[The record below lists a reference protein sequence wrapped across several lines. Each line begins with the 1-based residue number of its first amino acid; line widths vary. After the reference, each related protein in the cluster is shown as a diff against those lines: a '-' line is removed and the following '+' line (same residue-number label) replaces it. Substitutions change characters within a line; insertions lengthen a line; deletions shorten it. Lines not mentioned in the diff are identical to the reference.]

1 MDMRTLQQIVQA
13 GFADNALAGQLHCSF
28 RQGVGGRQPCRRQP
42 LSLSVHARLLFLH
55 SGQALAWIRGECGT
69 EGCLRPLVVFA
80 YKHRASC
87 CHELPERSSSIKGA
101 V

>member
-28 RQGVGGRQPCRRQP
+28 RQGVGGRQPCSRQP
-42 LSLSVHARLLFLH
+42 LSLSIHARLLFLH

-69 EGCLRPLVVFA
+69 EGLGFREAAALRVQFKQA
-80 YKHRASC
+80 
-87 CHELPERSSSIKGA
+87 RSDLWWTA
-101 V
+101 VSKAR